1 MSLRSVIKT
10 WFQTGDVQTQTQ
22 FSDTWDSTV
31 IWADDVETTLGT
43 TDTKVPTSKA
53 VSDAIAAVG
62 TPTLQEVT
70 TAGSTTIN
78 GIEVGGLAI
87 TGTSQRVDFAS
98 NGQIDFTPNT
108 ATPSNKTSLLFATP
122 TANNNITFKDESG
135 TVAFL
140 SDITGGG
147 SVASVTGT
155 CVDNTDPAN
164 PVVNALKLDGSN
176 ANSDVDLGTYALNAK
191 SVKVNGTG
199 GSGHVSMKHQS
210 SGATASASE
219 SAIYADNSGNPQWK
233 NDSLAVDA
241 LFTSRLFGAIVDAFT
256 SKSTPVDADEFGIAD
271 SAASNGS
278 KKVTLV
284 NLWTNYI
291 KVKADAVYTTTSAV
305 ASQITTALSGYAT
318 QAWVTSQGYITNVV
332 TALGYTPLNQSQSA
346 YTFWANNTNAT
357 ANATAITLKAI
368 SKQTYSGTLSWTA
381 TAAPSGATQHSYSW
395 QQVGNVVTF
404 SLTLFYASAGNAV
417 SQVVLSLPSDM
428 PTPVKPDGIANTS
441 DIITMLV
448 GQMSTSSALS
458 TLQAR
463 AALRIDSSSTSA
475 FQLILAQS
483 SAAYKVFWIS
493 GSYLTA

>member
-1 MSLRSVIKT
+1 MSLRSVIKS
-10 WFQTGDVQTQTQ
+10 WFQTGDVPTQTQ

-31 IWADDVETTLGT
+31 IWGDDVETTLGT

-53 VSDAIAAVG
+53 VSDAIAAVPI
-62 TPTLQEVT
+62 PTLEEVND
-70 TAGSTTIN
+70 A
-78 GIEVGGLAI
+78 GGLAATNASKYGDVTNQLMQVSLSGI
-87 TGTSQRVDFAS
+87 ERVDVP
-98 NGQIDFTPNT
+98 NGFNT
-108 ATPSNKTSLLFATP
+108 VLSFDAP
-122 TANNNITFKDESG
+122 TAAGGALHLPDTAG
-135 TVAFL
+135 TTKTIATTDQIPSVGGYVPY
-140 SDITGGG
+140 TG
-147 SVASVTGT
+147 ATG
-155 CVDNTDPAN
+155 
-164 PVVNALKLDGSN
+164 
-176 ANSDVDLGTYALNAK
+176 DVDLGTYALNAK

-199 GSGHVSMKHQS
+199 GNGNIGLKHQS
-210 SGATASASE
+210 SAATAGGSE

-357 ANATAITLKAI
+357 ANATAITFKAI
-368 SKQTYSGTLSWTA
+368 AKQTYTGTIVWTG
-381 TAAPSGATQHSYSW
+381 TTAPSGTTQHSYSW

-404 SLTLFYASAGNAV
+404 TLCLIYGTQGSSLT
-417 SQVVLSLPSDM
+417 QVLMSLPSDM
-428 PTPVKPDGIANTS
+428 PSPVKPDGITATS
-441 DIITMLV
+441 DVVCMLV
-448 GQMSTSSALS
+448 GQLNAANSISAA
-458 TLQAR
+458 QHR
-463 AALRIDSSSTSA
+463 ASLRIDTSSTSA
-475 FQLILAQS
+475 FQLALNAP
-483 SAAYKVFWIS
+483 SAGNHKSAWIS
-493 GSYLTA
+493 GTYLTA